1 MALATSMGGVFMVL
15 VHTPAS
21 MKLPQAEYGVFLT
34 LLQVM
39 NLMLIP
45 AIGLQTVVAQQTA
58 AAVTD
63 TQQAQLSTTVRRL
76 LLGTFLVWVVMALG
90 LVACRHHL
98 LATLKITNPAALW
111 LTLAI
116 GLAMLWGP
124 ILQGILQGRQNF
136 LWLGSLQILSG
147 CTRLVGVLLIVWCLG
162 GYAAGAVGAAWLGF
176 AAAVLVAGWLTR
188 RTWLGPGEPAAWRGW
203 LRRVV
208 PLTLGLAVAQF
219 MMAADQVLVQSI
231 FDRDVTALYGAAG
244 MMGRALVFF
253 TGALVAVMFP
263 KVVRS
268 VARAERTEVSAL
280 ALGAAALA
288 GGIAALVCTLAPE
301 LPLRILKREYWVS
314 APLIPWF
321 VWCML
326 PLTLATVLINN
337 LLARD
342 RFAVVPWLVMVAVA
356 YGVALFVRV
365 PEFRQA
371 AQFEAFRMIVRTLG
385 GFSLLLLAVA
395 AWFTWGH
402 RASTSAPAGDRE
414 PGNEPNSKQE

>member
-1 MALATSMGGVFMVL
+1 
-15 VHTPAS
+15 
-21 MKLPQAEYGVFLT
+21 
-34 LLQVM
+34 
-39 NLMLIP
+39 
-45 AIGLQTVVAQQTA
+45 
-58 AAVTD
+58 
-63 TQQAQLSTTVRRL
+63 
-76 LLGTFLVWVVMALG
+76 
-90 LVACRHHL
+90 
-98 LATLKITNPAALW
+98 
-111 LTLAI
+111 
-116 GLAMLWGP
+116 
-124 ILQGILQGRQNF
+124 
-136 LWLGSLQILSG
+136 
-147 CTRLVGVLLIVWCLG
+147 
-162 GYAAGAVGAAWLGF
+162 
-176 AAAVLVAGWLTR
+176 
-188 RTWLGPGEPAAWRGW
+188 
-203 LRRVV
+203 
-208 PLTLGLAVAQF
+208 
-219 MMAADQVLVQSI
+219 
-231 FDRDVTALYGAAG
+231 
-244 MMGRALVFF
+244 
-253 TGALVAVMFP
+253 
-263 KVVRS
+263 VRS